1 MTPMHRSRSGRP
13 TACSRTWPAA
23 RFEGWPAIRAFF
35 ANGLTRTA
43 NLSLVPD
50 EFWANDDGLAVRYV
64 MSGDVVQPETFGPE
78 YVGRRWA
85 VPCHVVPPVRR

>member
-1 MTPMHRSRSGRP
+1 MLEDVASG
-13 TACSRTWPAA
+13 T
-23 RFEGWPAIRAFF
+23 FEGWPAIRAFF

-64 MSGDVVQPETFGPE
+64 MSGDVVKPETFGPGVRRAP
-78 YVGRRWA
+78 VGGSG
-85 VPCHVVPPVRR
+85 HVVPPLRR